1 MNNMTEQ
8 EYVDKLNFEKE
19 KLKEFEEEYKTILNE
34 YNTLKNSVSKLKYK
48 TENHYWMLGN
58 YYKVET
64 RNTIFYMHVNRITS
78 FNIGEFQCD
87 LVRIV
92 KDEFKNEKIYPLFMS
107 DNVFIKNGWV
117 EFGNRTEYIQI
128 TEKEFNEKA
137 EGLPVVNREKE

>member
-19 KLKEFEEEYKTILNE
+19 KLKEFEEKYKTILNE
-34 YNTLKNSVSKLKYK
+34 YNALKNSVSKLKYK
-48 TENHYWMLGN
+48 TENHHWMIGN

-64 RNTIFYMHVNRITS
+64 RNTMFYMHVNRIYLFS
-78 FNIGEFQCD
+78 IGRFQCD

-107 DNVFIKNGWV
+107 DNVFMKNTFV
-117 EFGNRTEYIQI
+117 EFGRGTEYIQI
-128 TEKEFNEKA
+128 TEQEFNEKA
-137 EGLPVVNREKE
+137 EGLPVVD